1 MAQQE
6 WFVYAH
12 ILKADG
18 RRYIGQTNNLNAR
31 WKPSAYKNCVKFYNA
46 IILYGWDA
54 FEHTVLKEN
63 LTLEQANEREEY
75 YIALYDTIENGFNLL
90 SGGMNRLASQ
100 ETKNKMSQTRKGVPK
115 SDAHKEAIAQ
125 ALKGK
130 KKTPEAIR
138 NNQLAQ
144 HRKIVKCI
152 ETNIT
157 YESLA
162 DAERKTGILSETI
175 SRCCRGKQKTASG
188 FHWEFVQEGDYK

>member
-18 RRYIGQTNNLNAR
+18 RRYIGQTNNLSAR
-31 WKPSAYKNCVKFYNA
+31 WKPSAYKNCIKFYNA
-46 IILYGWDA
+46 IKFYGWDA
-54 FEHTVLKEN
+54 FEHVILEEN

-75 YIALYDTIENGFNLL
+75 YITLYNTVETGFNLL

-100 ETKNKMSQTRKGVPK
+100 ETKDKMSQTRKGIPK
-115 SDAHKEAIAQ
+115 SEPHKEAIAK

-130 KKTPEAIR
+130 KKTPDAIR

-144 HRKIVKCI
+144 HRKMVKCI

-188 FHWEFVQEGDYK
+188 FHWEFIQEGNYK

>member
-6 WFVYAH
+6 WSVYAH

-18 RRYIGQTNNLNAR
+18 RKYIGQTNNISAR
-31 WKPSAYKNCVKFYNA
+31 WKPSAYKNSVKFYNA
-46 IILYGWDA
+46 IMLYGWDA
-54 FEHTVLKEN
+54 FEHIVLEEN

-75 YIALYDTIENGFNLL
+75 YIALYNTVENGFNLL

-100 ETKNKMSQTRKGVPK
+100 ETKNKMSQTRKGIPK
-115 SDAHKEAIAQ
+115 SDAHKEAIAK

-130 KKTPEAIR
+130 KKSAEAIR

-144 HRKIVKCI
+144 HRKIVRCI

-188 FHWEFVQEGDYK
+188 FHWEFIQEGDYK

>member
-12 ILKADG
+12 ILKVDG
-18 RRYIGQTNNLNAR
+18 RRYIGQTNNLSAR

-46 IILYGWDA
+46 ITLYGWDA
-54 FEHTVLKEN
+54 FEHTVLEEN

-75 YIALYDTIENGFNLL
+75 YIALYNTIENGFNLL

-100 ETKNKMSQTRKGVPK
+100 ETKDKMSQTRKGVPK
-115 SDAHKEAIAQ
+115 SDAHKEAIAK

-162 DAERKTGILSETI
+162 DAERKTGILGETI

-188 FHWEFVQEGDYK
+188 FHWEFVQKGDCK

>member
-46 IILYGWDA
+46 ITLYGWDA
-54 FEHTVLKEN
+54 FEHVVLEEN

-100 ETKNKMSQTRKGVPK
+100 ETKNKMSQTRKK
-115 SDAHKEAIAQ
+115 RI
-125 ALKGK
+125 
-130 KKTPEAIR
+130 
-138 NNQLAQ
+138 
-144 HRKIVKCI
+144 
-152 ETNIT
+152 
-157 YESLA
+157 
-162 DAERKTGILSETI
+162 
-175 SRCCRGKQKTASG
+175 QKRS
-188 FHWEFVQEGDYK
+188 

>member
-18 RRYIGQTNNLNAR
+18 RRYIGQTNNLSAR

-46 IILYGWDA
+46 ITLYGWDA
-54 FEHTVLKEN
+54 FEHTVLEEN

-75 YIALYDTIENGFNLL
+75 YIALYNTIENGFNLL

-115 SDAHKEAIAQ
+115 SEAHKEAIAK

-162 DAERKTGILSETI
+162 DAERKTGILRETI

-188 FHWEFVQEGDYK
+188 FHWEFVQEGDCK

>member
-12 ILKADG
+12 ILKVDG
-18 RRYIGQTNNLNAR
+18 RRYIGQTNNLSAR

-46 IILYGWDA
+46 ITLYGWDA
-54 FEHTVLKEN
+54 FEHTVLEEN

-75 YIALYDTIENGFNLL
+75 YIALYNTIENGFNLL

-100 ETKNKMSQTRKGVPK
+100 ETKDKMSQTRKGVPK
-115 SDAHKEAIAQ
+115 SDAHKEAIAK

-162 DAERKTGILSETI
+162 DAERKTGILGETI

-188 FHWEFVQEGDYK
+188 FHWEFVQEGDCK

>member
-18 RRYIGQTNNLNAR
+18 RRYIGQTNNLSAR

-46 IILYGWDA
+46 ITLYGWDA
-54 FEHTVLKEN
+54 FEHTVLEEN

-75 YIALYDTIENGFNLL
+75 YIALYNTIENGFNLL

-115 SDAHKEAIAQ
+115 SEAHKEAIAK

-152 ETNIT
+152 ETNII

-188 FHWEFVQEGDYK
+188 FHWEFVQEGDCK